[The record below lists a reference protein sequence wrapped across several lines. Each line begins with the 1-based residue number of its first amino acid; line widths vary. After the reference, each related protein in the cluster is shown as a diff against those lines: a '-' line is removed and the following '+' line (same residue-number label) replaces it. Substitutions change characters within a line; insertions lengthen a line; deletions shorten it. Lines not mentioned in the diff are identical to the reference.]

1 MGFCKRCGRVAVIG
15 FTCIC
20 AGLLSWHGDL
30 PHNHEKEQSPWS
42 VISVSAVSTGTSTS
56 SDSSID
62 TGSVGGRIVW
72 FDVRKPSG

>member
-1 MGFCKRCGRVAVIG
+1 
-15 FTCIC
+15 
-20 AGLLSWHGDL
+20 
-30 PHNHEKEQSPWS
+30 
-42 VISVSAVSTGTSTS
+42 VSAVSTGTSTS

>member
-30 PHNHEKEQSPWS
+30 PHNHEKGQSPWS
-42 VISVSAVSTGTSTS
+42 VIRVSAVSTGTNSTS
-56 SDSSID
+56 TSTATVSGTPTWI
-62 TGSVGGRIVW
+62 
-72 FDVRKPSG
+72 VRKPSG